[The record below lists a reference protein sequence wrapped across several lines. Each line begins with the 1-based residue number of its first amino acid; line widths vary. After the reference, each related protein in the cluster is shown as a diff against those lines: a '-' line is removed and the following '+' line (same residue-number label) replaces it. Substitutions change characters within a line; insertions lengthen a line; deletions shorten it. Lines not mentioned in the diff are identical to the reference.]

1 MAVFGGPNNFGLF
14 TNGDFRKGDTSNFLL
29 TASNTTPSTY
39 RSSGGPDGGPYIELT
54 GGSGKAAFSS
64 EFLEVD
70 TSDTYQMVTYAKTI
84 TLGSDTDIREGQSS
98 HLIGFACYD
107 SSKRF
112 IDNRH
117 TGGMGNTTL
126 SRPLNDG
133 DTKFYIATE
142 SINQLNP
149 SSFSQNGWI
158 TGSDLTYDDATQGKK
173 FHYRHVVLFPASHP
187 EYGTAYE
194 YSRIGLRGGGNGG
207 QNANDGYTLCYKSL
221 TLTSQNDL
229 EGTFCDTNDNDL
241 TFSTAS
247 AGLDA
252 NLPTG
257 TPVSRGVAS
266 STYNYAVLKAPGNTN
281 RDVPT
286 TWTRFSTAPFTGEDR
301 TGTTPFRFATKFIKF
316 LILKNYYAHTDGAT
330 QDHVWGLGQIF
341 FGKVLD
347 NKDYRNNLL

>member
-14 TNGDFRKGDTSNFLL
+14 TNGDFRKGDNSNFTLL
-29 TASNTTPSTY
+29 NTSPTNQSTY

-70 TSDTYQMVTYAKTI
+70 TSDTYQMVVYLKTFQ
-84 TLGSDTDIREGQSS
+84 LGSDTDIRGGQSS
-98 HLIGFACYD
+98 HLVGFSCYD

-117 TGGMGNTTL
+117 TGGIGNTTL
-126 SRPLNDG
+126 SRPLNHG

-149 SSFSQNGWI
+149 SSYHLDGWI
-158 TGSDLTYDDATQGKK
+158 TGSDLTYDSVTQGKL
-173 FHYRHVVLFPASHP
+173 FYYRQLILFPASHP

-194 YSRIGLRGGGNGG
+194 YSRIGHRSGGNGG
-207 QNANDGYTLCYKSL
+207 EGTNDGYTLCYKSL
-221 TLTSQNDL
+221 TLTDQNDL
-229 EGTFCDTNDNDL
+229 EGTLCDSNDNAI

-247 AGLDA
+247 AGIDN

-257 TPVSRGVAS
+257 TPISRGVAQ
-266 STYNYAVLKAPGNTN
+266 STFNYAAKAPGDDP
-281 RDVPT
+281 DVPT
-286 TWTRFSTAPFTGEDR
+286 TWTRFSTAPFTGENR
-301 TGTTPFRFATKFIKF
+301 TGLTPFRFGTKFIKF
-316 LILKNYYAHTDGAT
+316 LILKNYYAHTGGAT